1 MPAQMARYRAFGIAA
16 AQSEFSAAPL
26 AEAGRRSSDEL
37 LPCNPGKGLAL
48 RLPGP
53 TQGSRDGVYNVD
65 IFDPCWIYP
74 GVDLD
79 ATHALAIDA
88 AQLPYNFQLWKDI
101 KNVVGREP
109 AGTLQVRVDRCDG
122 EVIASLLWRDTA
134 QHIASIELP
143 LRGRHGVHDL
153 CLISMRAVADP
164 IWAIDSLRL
173 QQR

>member
-16 AQSEFSAAPL
+16 AQSEFSAAPV

-53 TQGSRDGVYNVD
+53 VRTGKDGVYNVD

-79 ATHALAIDA
+79 ATRALAIEA

-101 KNVVGREP
+101 KNVVARAP
-109 AGTLQVRVDRCDG
+109 AGQLQVHLDRCDG
-122 EVIASLLWRDTA
+122 EVIASLQWRGDA

-143 LRGRHGVHDL
+143 LRDRHGVHDL
-153 CLISMRAVADP
+153 CLISTRALADP
-164 IWAIDSLRL
+164 IWAIDSVRLR
-173 QQR
+173 QR